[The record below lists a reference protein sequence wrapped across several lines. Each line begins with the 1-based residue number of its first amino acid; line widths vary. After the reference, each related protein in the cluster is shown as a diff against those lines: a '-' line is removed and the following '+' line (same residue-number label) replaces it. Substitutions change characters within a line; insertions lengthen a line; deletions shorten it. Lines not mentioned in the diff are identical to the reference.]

1 MAQTIDLLHPAKHA
15 AAPTAALLPDPSTF
29 TFAKLADMGGDLI
42 VNIAVAVLILVATV
56 FASRWAATLVDK
68 GLGRLRVS
76 RHDRTLQQFGSA
88 LTRYVVVILGLIAV
102 LQRLGVQTTSII
114 AVLGAASLAIGLALQ
129 GALSNVAAGVLILL
143 LRPYRVGDQVEIG
156 GQVGTV
162 RRLDLFN
169 TSICTKDNR
178 KVVVP
183 NSKIMGDVLINRTA
197 YETRRAD
204 IDFDVARESDLDK
217 VFAVLKAV
225 AAAHP
230 EVRPDPAPW
239 VGVMAIKDNSFLV
252 TLYAW
257 TSARDWFQVGVD
269 LRKAGIEAFR
279 REGVEI
285 PYPRQ
290 VGLTPETDPAR
301 PHEESEARR
310 PTPPDQPVGRA

>member
-1 MAQTIDLLHPAKHA
+1 MAQPIDLLHPARHA
-15 AAPTAALLPDPSTF
+15 APGAVPTFPDPSTF
-29 TFAKLADMGGDLI
+29 TFAKLADVGGDLI
-42 VNIAVAVLILVATV
+42 VNIAVAALILIATV
-56 FASRWAATLVDK
+56 FVSRWAATLVERALG
-68 GLGRLRVS
+68 GLKVS

-88 LTRYVVVILGLIAV
+88 LARYVVVVLGLIAV

-143 LRPYRVGDQVEIG
+143 LRPYRVGDQVEMG
-156 GQVGTV
+156 GQVGSV
-162 RRLDLFN
+162 RRLDLFT

-183 NSKIMGDVLINRTA
+183 NAKAMGDVLINRTA

-204 IDFDVARESDLDK
+204 IDFDVARESDLDQ
-217 VFAVLKAV
+217 VFAVLKA
-225 AAAHP
+225 AASAHP
-230 EVRPDPAPW
+230 EVRKEPEPW
-239 VGVMAIKDNSFLV
+239 VGVMAIKDSSILV

-257 TSARDWFQVGVD
+257 TTAGAWFQVGVD

-290 VGLTPETDPAR
+290 VGLTPETDPGEPPAR
-301 PHEESEARR
+301 VPASE
-310 PTPPDQPVGRA
+310 QPIGRA